1 VTREEFLIRLNVEA
15 NLLGLSAITDGIL
28 ADWLEA
34 KIIDA
39 PEKHGQIRDWS
50 ETELTR
56 GRKILRLISL
66 GRKNLGEIRF
76 HLWIENCDIPFLGPR
91 FDAPGILSREFL
103 PLKNQLFG
111 KIRSSYP
118 ANNNPAPDSYS
129 AKSVLRNMGE
139 LDSCFEHWV
148 KYEAAEL
155 LDAYTMLRFGDSNS
169 HLDQAVS
176 RLRLKISSHLVG
188 VIGGNFP
195 GIPHAIMAS
204 ALAAIPDKAFIR
216 IIRQFHFDAL
226 NDGIFEASKAEFL
239 LARRALNAFVIL
251 FRWLGLQR
259 VSDSLRH
266 PTWQTAMFVLLL
278 RVIQQTK
285 GTTLEIEPQVFDF
298 IEKIPA

>member
-1 VTREEFLIRLNVEA
+1 
-15 NLLGLSAITDGIL
+15 L

-56 GRKILRLISL
+56 GREILRLISL

-76 HLWIENCDIPFLGPR
+76 HLWIDNCDIPFLDPR

-139 LDSCFEHWV
+139 LDSCFENWV
-148 KYEAAEL
+148 EYEPAEL
-155 LDAYTMLRFGDSNS
+155 LDAYTTLRFGDSNS
-169 HLDQAVS
+169 YLDQAFS
-176 RLRLKISSHLVG
+176 RLRPKISAHLVED
-188 VIGGNFP
+188 IGKQFP
-195 GIPHAIMAS
+195 KIPHAVIAS
-204 ALAAIPDKAFIR
+204 TLTAIPDKAFVR
-216 IIRQFHFDAL
+216 FIRQFHFDAL
-226 NDGIFEASKAEFL
+226 NDGIFEASEADFL
-239 LARRALNAFVIL
+239 LARRALNASVIL
-251 FRWLGLQR
+251 FRWLGLQK
-259 VSDSLRH
+259 VSGSLLH

-278 RVIQQTK
+278 RVIRQTK
-285 GTTLEIEPQVFDF
+285 GTTFAIEPQVFDF